1 MKKLRGGSSNDQ
13 DTYFAILLLVGFG
26 NVAWFATQGAWDA
39 MGFFFCAYAVGH
51 YVWKK
56 PHWAVAAAIVA
67 ANLFFLTLGVREGLV
82 SMKNAPSKVG
92 AKAPDVKAPDAKGAP
107 PKAPVAHQKDAFTD
121 MFGSDSN
128 LEKLMQ
134 RQTQL
139 MSQLKNMA
147 PLMQSAKE
155 ALKQLPSGYL
165 EKALK
170 TLKTNMAKGKDSG
183 VAM

>member
-1 MKKLRGGSSNDQ
+1 MKKLRGGSSKDQ
-13 DTYFAILLLVGFG
+13 DTYFAILLLLGFG
-26 NVAWFATQGAWDA
+26 NVAWFATRGAWDA
-39 MGFFFCAYAVGH
+39 TGFFFCAYAVGH
-51 YVWKK
+51 FVWKK

-67 ANLFFLTLGVREGLV
+67 ANLFYLTLGVREGLV
-82 SMKNAPSKVG
+82 SMKTAPPKV
-92 AKAPDVKAPDAKGAP
+92 KAPDEKAPDAKAAP
-107 PKAPVAHQKDAFTD
+107 PKAPVAAQKDAFTD